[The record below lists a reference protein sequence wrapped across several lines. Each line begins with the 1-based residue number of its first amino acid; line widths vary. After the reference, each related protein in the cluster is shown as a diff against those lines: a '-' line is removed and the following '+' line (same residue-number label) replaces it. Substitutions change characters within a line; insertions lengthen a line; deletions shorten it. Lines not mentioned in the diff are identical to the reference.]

1 MFKTKKGDRV
11 MLKKIAVPT
20 VNGDLCLHFG
30 HCEKFVVYEVD
41 LENKKIISE
50 NFLTPP
56 PHEPGVIP
64 RFMKEQNVDIII
76 AGGMGVRAQELFVSY
91 GIQVVIGAMSKDV
104 KQIVDDFLNGKLETG
119 DNACSH

>member
-1 MFKTKKGDRV
+1 

>member
-1 MFKTKKGDRV
+1 

-91 GIQVVIGAMSKDV
+91 GIEVVVGAMNKDI

>member
-1 MFKTKKGDRV
+1 

-64 RFMKEQNVDIII
+64 RFMKEQNVNIII
-76 AGGMGVRAQELFVSY
+76 SGGMGVRAQELFVSY
-91 GIQVVIGAMSKDV
+91 GIEVVVGAMNKDI

>member
-1 MFKTKKGDRV
+1 

-91 GIQVVIGAMSKDV
+91 GIEVVVGAMSKDI